1 MTRQTLNC
9 WEPIRLSVFFGSN
22 SEYAD
27 FSKNVAL
34 HACYG
39 AEPAGREDRACY
51 MLQTIKVGA
60 DNFNILTTD
69 VMIWLLRKVQLIG

>member
-9 WEPIRLSVFFGSN
+9 WEPKCIFGSH

-51 MLQTIKVGA
+51 MLHTIKVGA
-60 DNFNILTTD
+60 DNFNIL
-69 VMIWLLRKVQLIG
+69 IG